1 MRQYIIRKLLIAIPI
16 MVGISAIVFFA
27 MAFAPGDPAELSLG
41 DQATPGMVAQ
51 LREEWGLNKPLVL
64 QYLNF
69 LKNSLRG
76 DFGRSFR
83 TGRPVVEEIF
93 SRFPAT
99 AQLAVGALMVSIF
112 IGIPVGIIS
121 AVKRYSILD
130 NLSMLIALLGVSMPV
145 FWTGIIL
152 ILFFAHYLNLFPT
165 SGYGTLKHLILPS
178 VTLGMAS
185 SAVIARMTRSSMLE
199 VLSQDYIRTAKAKGL
214 RELLIITKH
223 ALKNALIPVVTVVG
237 IHVGVLLGG
246 AVVVETVFA
255 WPGVGRLMVTS
266 ILARDYAL
274 VRAATLL
281 IAAVFVTVN
290 LIVDILY
297 GFLNPRIT
305 YR

>member
-1 MRQYIIRKLLIAIPI
+1 MRQYIIRKLLIAIPT

-121 AVKRYSILD
+121 AVKRYSIMD
-130 NLSMLIALLGVSMPV
+130 NLSMLVALLGVSMPV

-214 RELLIITKH
+214 REILIITKH
-223 ALKNALIPVVTVVG
+223 ALKNALIPVITVVG

-290 LIVDILY
+290 LIVDMLY

>member
-1 MRQYIIRKLLIAIPI
+1 MPT
-16 MVGISAIVFFA
+16 MVGISAIVFFS

-41 DQATPGMVAQ
+41 DQATPAMVAQ
-51 LREEWGLNKPLVL
+51 LREEWGLNKPLII

-99 AQLAVGALMVSIF
+99 AQLAVGALIVSIF
-112 IGIPVGIIS
+112 VGIPVGIIS
-121 AVKRYSILD
+121 AVKRYSIMD
-130 NLSMLIALLGVSMPV
+130 NLSMLVALMGVSMPV

-152 ILFFAHYLNLFPT
+152 ILFFAHYLNWFPT

-290 LIVDILY
+290 LIVDVLY

-305 YR
+305 YG